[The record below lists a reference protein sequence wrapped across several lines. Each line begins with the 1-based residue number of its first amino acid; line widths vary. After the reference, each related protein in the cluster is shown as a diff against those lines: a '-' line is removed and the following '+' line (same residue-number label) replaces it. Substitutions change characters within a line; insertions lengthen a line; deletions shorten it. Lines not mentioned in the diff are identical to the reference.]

1 MVETTSAR
9 MATREMIRLTMVK
22 SKVIVIPTNFAS
34 EVIRPKVHFFGRKG
48 ASQVMVEDVFIQS
61 DPHVL
66 QDVFMLHLC
75 DRLRGII
82 GSIVT

>member
-1 MVETTSAR
+1 
-9 MATREMIRLTMVK
+9 MAKEQR
-22 SKVIVIPTNFAS
+22 IVIPTNFAS

-75 DRLRGII
+75 QRLRGII
-82 GSIVT
+82 WSMVT